1 MNGNLESV
9 VLEDGKVLEGDLWID
24 CSGFGRV
31 LINPMG
37 GGWESYSQ
45 HLPVNAA
52 IPYLYPHDEDVRPET
67 LAWAQKN
74 GWMWQIPTQE
84 RYGCGYVYSD
94 MFTTYDKAVEELEQT
109 TGRKIEPLRNLKF
122 EVGRLKNFWVNNV
135 VSVGLSSGFLEPLQ
149 ATSIHTTIVQLNI
162 ITEHLLRIGCE
173 YNTDNFISD
182 SYNKRIG
189 RMFDDFRNLIQIHY
203 MTKRNDSEFWKY
215 VMNSLPK
222 LDRTTEI
229 LKVCQY
235 RSPSILDWDFYF
247 GSAGWSVL
255 GWTIMGL
262 DLVPTEFVKRD
273 LETANA
279 QLKSKL
285 DIEWENM
292 MVSHKANEI
301 KLMKNSDFLKHIKN
315 KSIIEPPIR
324 I

>member
-1 MNGNLESV
+1 
-9 VLEDGKVLEGDLWID
+9 
-24 CSGFGRV
+24 
-31 LINPMG
+31 
-37 GGWESYSQ
+37 
-45 HLPVNAA
+45 
-52 IPYLYPHDEDVRPET
+52 
-67 LAWAQKN
+67 
-74 GWMWQIPTQE
+74 
-84 RYGCGYVYSD
+84 
-94 MFTTYDKAVEELEQT
+94 
-109 TGRKIEPLRNLKF
+109 
-122 EVGRLKNFWVNNV
+122 
-135 VSVGLSSGFLEPLQ
+135 
-149 ATSIHTTIVQLNI
+149 
-162 ITEHLLRIGCE
+162 
-173 YNTDNFISD
+173 
-182 SYNKRIG
+182 
-189 RMFDDFRNLIQIHY
+189 
-203 MTKRNDSEFWKY
+203 
-215 VMNSLPK
+215 MNSLPK